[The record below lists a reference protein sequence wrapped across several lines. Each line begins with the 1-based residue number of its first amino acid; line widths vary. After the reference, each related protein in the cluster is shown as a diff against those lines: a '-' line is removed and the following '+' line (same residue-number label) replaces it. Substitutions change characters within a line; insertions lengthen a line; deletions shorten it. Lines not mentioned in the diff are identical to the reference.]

1 MKKLGKP
8 AQSLHGPRGVAVY
21 AVTVLVVSGVLFLP
35 VGVTFATA
43 TFVRSERE
51 RQDDLVA
58 IVRQARDEAGR
69 IVDSL
74 HTNAVLSTSLNVLAV
89 EGVEAYLRYRLDHFS
104 QATAVPGVPRWYAAY
119 DTGGRLRSLR
129 YRPHDGPTAVT
140 IGRGGIEFSPLP
152 EPPDGF
158 RAHTAARR
166 RHLETLFL
174 ERDGVLLV
182 YITSTITDPL
192 TLSAVADLSVAW
204 ELGAALSTAIGVCR
218 GLYFDQALRVGRSCG
233 TAALTVQ
240 RSIVDRW
247 TIRTRVRPVHLL
259 REQPYLHGAV
269 LAGVWAPLVVL
280 ALLTRRAA
288 HRRATAGGQVALMPA
303 QTGDAAQR
311 LHPAVQSMCRLV
323 DQDLTQ
329 DLSLKRLSYRFS
341 MNATYLGQLF
351 KQETGEYY
359 THYLNRKR
367 IARAKDLLAHTNR
380 KSTEISRAVGL
391 PDPNYFYRLFR
402 RETGL
407 SPVAYRRC
415 VRASA
420 AVAEPARTALP

>member
-21 AVTVLVVSGVLFLP
+21 AVTVLVVSAALFLP

-58 IVRQARDEAGR
+58 IVRQARDETGR

-104 QATAVPGVPRWYAAY
+104 QATAVPGVRRWYAAY

-129 YRPHDGPTAVT
+129 YRSHDGPTAVT
-140 IGRGGIEFSPLP
+140 IGRAGIEFSPLP
-152 EPPDGF
+152 EPQGGF
-158 RAHTAARR
+158 RADTSTRR
-166 RHLETLFL
+166 RHLETAFL

-182 YITSTITDPL
+182 YITTTITDPL
-192 TLSAVADLSVAW
+192 TLTAVADLSVAW
-204 ELGAALSTAIGVCR
+204 ELGAALPTVIGVCR
-218 GLYFDQALRVGRSCG
+218 GIYFDQALRVGRSCG

-247 TIRTRVRPVHLL
+247 KIKTHVRPAHLL
-259 REQPYLHGAV
+259 REQLYPQGVV
-269 LAGVWAPLVVL
+269 LAGVWALLVVL
-280 ALLTRRAA
+280 ALLTRRAG
-288 HRRATAGGQVALMPA
+288 HVVPTPA

-311 LHPAVQSMCRLV
+311 LHPAVRSMCRLV

-367 IARAKDLLAHTNR
+367 IARAKALLERTNR

-420 AVAEPARTALP
+420 VVTEPARTALP